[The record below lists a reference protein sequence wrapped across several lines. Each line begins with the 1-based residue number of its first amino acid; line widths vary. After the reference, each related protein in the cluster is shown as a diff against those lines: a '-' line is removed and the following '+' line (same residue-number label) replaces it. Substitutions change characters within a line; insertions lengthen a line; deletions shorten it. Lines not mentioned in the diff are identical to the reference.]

1 MSVPVIALTGRL
13 GAGKTSLLNHLLAAR
28 GARIGVVVNDFG
40 AINVDAALVAGQV
53 DQAASITGGC
63 LCCLPDSGGLDEALE
78 TLTAPRLRLDAV
90 VVEASGVAHPLEVY
104 RRIRFSSAE
113 NARPGGVVEVVDLTA
128 PTEDGADGRFDAA
141 TLVVA
146 NKSDLLPP
154 WRRSAAGAELADRVR
169 ERNPSAYVVA
179 ANGGNVDPGL
189 VLDVADPD
197 ARADELP
204 LADLVRGEAG
214 PVHAHA
220 RSVSV
225 PASDAIE
232 AGALVDLLEN
242 PPPGAYRLKG
252 IVPVRTPRGVRRYVA
267 NVVGR
272 HVHIAD
278 APRLPGRAGP
288 GEVPVERM
296 AHHVARH
303 PDGLV
308 AIGTDLEERAAD
320 ERLHAALRPAPDPVR
335 ASGLRRLD
343 RHRRL
348 SR

>member
-1 MSVPVIALTGRL
+1 
-13 GAGKTSLLNHLLAAR
+13 
-28 GARIGVVVNDFG
+28 
-40 AINVDAALVAGQV
+40 
-53 DQAASITGGC
+53 
-63 LCCLPDSGGLDEALE
+63 
-78 TLTAPRLRLDAV
+78 
-90 VVEASGVAHPLEVY
+90 
-104 RRIRFSSAE
+104 
-113 NARPGGVVEVVDLTA
+113 
-128 PTEDGADGRFDAA
+128 
-141 TLVVA
+141 
-146 NKSDLLPP
+146 
-154 WRRSAAGAELADRVR
+154 
-169 ERNPSAYVVA
+169 VA